1 MKTLFAKIFIWFFL
15 SLAVMILASYGM
27 TRLSEMQRPESV
39 VRHWGDPF
47 RIHADYAREALARD
61 GRDGLVRAL
70 ERMDAD
76 SRLHAYVIDRRGREL
91 RGKPYPEGLDRL
103 ARQVLSGHGAGFL
116 EMDRRP
122 YFAYGL
128 GTVAGVDSSVLVLAP
143 PPGPE
148 RQRPFRLPPH
158 GSVVVIGLIVIGG
171 ILCYALAGYL
181 TSPVGR
187 LRRAVRRLASGDLS
201 ARFEGS
207 RAMGEDELSSLG
219 RDFNRMAERIESL
232 VGSHRQLLRDV
243 SHELR
248 SPLARIRVAIGLA
261 QQQADASQTQ
271 LLARIER
278 EAERLE
284 SLIGQILVLSRL
296 ESGAGAGEREI
307 FELGDL
313 VDGIAEDAR
322 FEASATGVDVRVTG
336 SREAM
341 MVDGDASLIR
351 SAIENVVRNAVRVSP
366 AGAAVEIALTLRRDS
381 GDPPGHVAI
390 SVLDRGPGV
399 PEEDLERIFEPFA
412 RSQKARD
419 RVSGGAGLGL
429 AIALRGVE
437 SHAGTIRA
445 RLREGGGLVVEMVLP
460 EAGSED
466 GQPGV
471 GEGAKRG

>member
-27 TRLSEMQRPESV
+27 TRLTEMQRPESV

-61 GRDGLVRAL
+61 GRSGLVRAL
-70 ERMDAD
+70 ERMDSD
-76 SRLHAYVIDRRGREL
+76 SRLHAYVIDRRGVEL
-91 RGKPYPEGLDRL
+91 RGKPVPDGLDRL
-103 ARQVLSGHGAGFL
+103 THRVLAGRGTGFL
-116 EMDRRP
+116 EMDGRP
-122 YFAYGL
+122 YFVYGL
-128 GTVAGVDSSVLVLAP
+128 GASADVDSSVLVLAP

-148 RQRPFRLPPH
+148 RHRPFRLPPH
-158 GSVVVIGLIVIGG
+158 GSVIVIGLIVIGG
-171 ILCYALAGYL
+171 VLCYALAGYV

-187 LRRAVRRLASGDLS
+187 LRRAVRRLAAGDLS
-201 ARFEGS
+201 ARFEGA

-219 RDFNRMAERIESL
+219 QDFNRMAERIESL

-261 QQQADASQTQ
+261 QQQADASQSQ

-278 EAERLE
+278 EVERLE
-284 SLIGQILVLSRL
+284 SLIGQVLVLSRL
-296 ESGAGAGEREI
+296 ESGAGTGEREP

-322 FEASATGVDVRVTG
+322 FEAGAKDIEVQVRG
-336 SREAM
+336 SREPM
-341 MVDGDASLIR
+341 IVEGDAELIR

-366 AGAAVEIALTLRRDS
+366 AGSAVEIELGLRRDA
-381 GDPPGHVAI
+381 GNAPGQVAI

-412 RSQKARD
+412 RSEKARD
-419 RVSGGAGLGL
+419 RASGGAGLGL
-429 AIALRGVE
+429 AIALRGIG
-437 SHAGTIRA
+437 SHGGTIRA
-445 RLREGGGLVVEMVLP
+445 RAREGGGLLVEMTLP
-460 EAGSED
+460 EARPGD
-466 GQPGV
+466 GNTGV
-471 GEGAKRG
+471 GEGAKDG